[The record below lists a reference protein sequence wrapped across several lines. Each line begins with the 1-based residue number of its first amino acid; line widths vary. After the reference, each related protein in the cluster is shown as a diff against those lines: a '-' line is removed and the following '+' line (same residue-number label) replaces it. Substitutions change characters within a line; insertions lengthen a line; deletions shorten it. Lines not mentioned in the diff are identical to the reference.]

1 VRSLGGEREGYG
13 MEKATSPQSQVRE
26 ADISA
31 EFLGVSDSLSEHLR
45 GKIAELIVGLVD
57 AQIDDVVGAE
67 RYAHETRGGYRHG
80 HRERAITTS
89 FGRADVLLP
98 RARVF
103 TSGGRSEEFQSDL
116 IRRYRRR
123 SAEVDGS
130 ILRSYLAGENTRRVQ
145 KALEPML
152 KGAPLSKSSVS
163 RVVKEISRS
172 FAKWRTRPL
181 VDHRIAYLFLDAIVV
196 PVKLD
201 RRSHEMAVL
210 VALGV
215 HESGER
221 ELLGIKLVA
230 TESGPA
236 WKEFI
241 EDLSSR
247 DLRAP
252 ALCVIDGHAG
262 LRKAIGSTWP
272 GSAVQRCVV
281 HKLRNLQ
288 AHCPK
293 TSWPELCADFKAI
306 VEAPSKAAARK
317 AYRRFLQVW
326 QARCPSVVESL
337 LEAGEELL
345 THYDFPPA
353 QWRALRTTNAIERL
367 NLEFRRRIKTQGS
380 LPNEQ
385 SVLSLF
391 YGLWAS
397 GQIRLR
403 KIDGWR
409 DQELMLASKRGTGP
423 SESIAQTEGARSAEG
438 GNSER
443 LRKAA

>member
-13 MEKATSPQSQVRE
+13 MEKTTSPQSQVRE

-31 EFLGVSDSLSEHLR
+31 EFLSLSDTLSEHLR
-45 GKIAELIVGLVD
+45 GKIAELIAGLVD
-57 AQIDDVVGAE
+57 AQIGDVVGAD

-80 HRERAITTS
+80 HRTRAITTG

-103 TSGGRSEEFQSDL
+103 TSDGRTREFRSEL
-116 IRRYRRR
+116 IRSYRRR

-130 ILRSYLAGENTRRVQ
+130 ILGSYLAGVNTRRVE

-152 KGAPLSKSSVS
+152 KGAPLTKSSVS
-163 RVVKEISRS
+163 RVVKELARS
-172 FAKWRTRPL
+172 FAKWRTRSL
-181 VDHRIAYLFLDAIVV
+181 ADHHIAYLFLDAIVV
-196 PVKLD
+196 RVKVD

-210 VALGV
+210 VGLGV

-221 ELLGIKLVA
+221 ELLGIRLVA

-241 EDLSSR
+241 EELSSR

-262 LRKAIGSTWP
+262 LRKAIASAWP
-272 GSAVQRCVV
+272 GTAVQRCAV

-293 TSWPELCADFKAI
+293 ALWPELHADFAAI

-317 AYRRFLQVW
+317 AHKRFLRVW
-326 QARCPSVVESL
+326 QHRCPAVVESL

-345 THYDFPPA
+345 THYDFPPT

-385 SVLSLF
+385 SVLTLF

-403 KIDGWR
+403 RIDGWR
-409 DQELMLASKRGTGP
+409 EQELMLASKRGPGP
-423 SESIAQTEGARSAEG
+423 SGGVAQTETVSSAGEE
-438 GNSER
+438 NSER